1 LKPHKFPEWKGKL
14 KDPMPSPK
22 KVKKLEKIRAKGID
36 VSYPAAPWFTNN
48 EEALEQE
55 AAERQRRM
63 DEA

>member
-1 LKPHKFPEWKGKL
+1 MKPHKFPEWKGEL
-14 KDPMPSPK
+14 KHPMPPPK
-22 KVKKLEKIRAKGID
+22 KLKKLEKIRAKGVD
-36 VSYPAAPWFTNN
+36 VEYPPAPWFTNN